1 MSKSTTP
8 SFVCEIP
15 LRTTPAQ
22 ERVLNVRL
30 EAGRQVYNACLAEA
44 RKRAGLLRESR
55 AYRKAL
61 RLPKG
66 KERTKA
72 FKAARKAVG
81 FTKSALERYAVRL
94 RRRAFHQ
101 HLDAHAA
108 QKLAARAY
116 DAVDGWLL
124 GKRGRPRFK
133 GKNQFDTLEGKT
145 NKAGLRFRQD
155 RLEWRG
161 LVLKAL
167 IDSEDPVV
175 AHALA
180 SRVKFVRLVRRK
192 IRGKHR
198 FSVQL
203 VCEGRP
209 YQKPERKVS
218 EGVVG
223 LDIGPSTVAAV
234 GESGAFLELLA
245 EGVVRKHKAIRR
257 LQRKL
262 DRQRRANNPENYL
275 PDGRIR
281 PGPKAWRQ
289 SNRQKR
295 TEAALAELMR
305 REAAHR
311 KTLHG
316 ALANRVLALGR
327 FVKLERVPYRAYQ
340 RRFGRSVSL
349 RAPGLFV
356 STLRRKAASAGG
368 GVHEFPPHRGRLSQT
383 CHACGR
389 VRKKPLS
396 LRVHRCSCGLEMQR
410 DLYSAFLA
418 RFVDEEGALH
428 ADQAREAWSGAEPL
442 LRAAWS
448 EATAKP
454 ASGRAARPSSF
465 GPKPRS
471 QSGSPAK
478 EGIAETEAR
487 DAVAPLRGSE
497 SPGEVEVVPL
507 RTPRL

>member
-1 MSKSTTP
+1 M
-8 SFVCEIP
+8 
-15 LRTTPAQ
+15 
-22 ERVLNVRL
+22 
-30 EAGRQVYNACLAEA
+30 YNACLAEA

-245 EGVVRKHKAIRR
+245 EGVVRKHK
-257 LQRKL
+257 
-262 DRQRRANNPENYL
+262 
-275 PDGRIR
+275 
-281 PGPKAWRQ
+281 
-289 SNRQKR
+289 
-295 TEAALAELMR
+295 T
-305 REAAHR
+305 
-311 KTLHG
+311 
-316 ALANRVLALGR
+316 
-327 FVKLERVPYRAYQ
+327 
-340 RRFGRSVSL
+340 
-349 RAPGLFV
+349 
-356 STLRRKAASAGG
+356 ASAGRTTRRTTCRTAGSGPAPRRG
-368 GVHEFPPHRGRLSQT
+368 GSRTARNGPRPPWPSSCAGRPPT
-383 CHACGR
+383 
-389 VRKKPLS
+389 
-396 LRVHRCSCGLEMQR
+396 
-410 DLYSAFLA
+410 
-418 RFVDEEGALH
+418 
-428 ADQAREAWSGAEPL
+428 
-442 LRAAWS
+442 
-448 EATAKP
+448 
-454 ASGRAARPSSF
+454 ARPCTVPWPTGCWPWGASSSWRGCPT
-465 GPKPRS
+465 GPTRGGSGGRS
-471 QSGSPAK
+471 A
-478 EGIAETEAR
+478 
-487 DAVAPLRGSE
+487 
-497 SPGEVEVVPL
+497 
-507 RTPRL
+507 